1 MVNMA
6 LSAMI
11 KPTMPTRPF
20 DNEGKASPWGERVST
35 VASIA
40 WQQELFVFP
49 IRVRRM
55 FKVPER
61 ATAPYGG
68 SLGEVVFGRWRTGCP
83 LQSPGIPRI
92 IPGRPAL

>member
-20 DNEGKASPWGERVST
+20 DNEGKASSWGEIVST

-55 FKVPER
+55 FEVPEW
-61 ATAPYGG
+61 AAAPYDGK
-68 SLGEVVFGRWRTGCP
+68 LGEVIFRR
-83 LQSPGIPRI
+83 R
-92 IPGRPAL
+92 